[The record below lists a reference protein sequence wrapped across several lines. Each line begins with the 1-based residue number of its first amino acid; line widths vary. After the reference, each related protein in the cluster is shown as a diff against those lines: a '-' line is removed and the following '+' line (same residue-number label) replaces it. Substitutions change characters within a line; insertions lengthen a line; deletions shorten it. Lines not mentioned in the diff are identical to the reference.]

1 VHSRPQ
7 RLLTELLGTFAVVL
21 FSAGAVCADQFL
33 RDSNRARLGPLG
45 VALAYGVVYGVVVSA
60 LGHVSGGHFNPAVT
74 IGHWVTRRFGAFDTL
89 AYWGAQLAGAVGA
102 AYLLRFTLPAE
113 IGHATVLGTPGVAA
127 GLTRAPAMLVEALM
141 TFVLVLALFATT
153 VDRPGARY
161 WLAGLT
167 AGVVIVAAALLGGLL
182 TGAAMNPARAFGPA
196 LASRHWTHQGIYW
209 IGPLAGGVA
218 AAALFDLL
226 FRRNCPRPG

>member
-1 VHSRPQ
+1 MHSRPQ
-7 RLLTELLGTFAVVL
+7 KLLTELLGTFAVVL
-21 FSAGAVCADQFL
+21 FSAGAVCADEFL
-33 RDSNRARLGPLG
+33 RGNNRARLGPLG

-60 LGHVSGGHFNPAVT
+60 LGRVSGGHFNPAVT
-74 IGHWVTRRFGAFDTL
+74 VGHWVTRRLGTFDTL

-102 AYLLRFTLPAE
+102 AYLLRFTLPEE
-113 IGHATVLGTPGVAA
+113 IGRATVLGTPGVAA

-141 TFVLVLALFATT
+141 TFFLVLALFATT

-167 AGVVIVAAALLGGLL
+167 AGVVIVAATLLGGSL
-182 TGAAMNPARAFGPA
+182 TGAAINPARAFGPA

-218 AAALFDLL
+218 AAVLFDLL
-226 FRRNCPRPG
+226 FRRNGPRPG